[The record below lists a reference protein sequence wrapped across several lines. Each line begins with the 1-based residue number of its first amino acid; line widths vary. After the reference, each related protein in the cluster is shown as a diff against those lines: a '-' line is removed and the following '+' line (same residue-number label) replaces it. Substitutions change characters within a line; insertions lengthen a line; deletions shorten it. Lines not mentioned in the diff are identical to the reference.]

1 MRAKPVNLNLFTIK
15 FPVSAVA
22 SFLHRASGVI
32 LFLLIPLF
40 LSVLQNTLY
49 YPISYLQVDNILTS
63 GMWSK
68 LFLWIALSALAYHM
82 LAGIRHMVMDLG
94 FLESKVAAK
103 ITAYFVIAFGIILS
117 LLSGIKLC

>member
-15 FPVSAVA
+15 FPVSAIA
-22 SFLHRASGVI
+22 SFLHRVSGVI

-40 LSVLQNTLY
+40 LGVLQNTLY
-49 YPISYLQVDNILTS
+49 YPINYLQVNNILTS
-63 GMWSK
+63 GMLSK
-68 LFLWIALSALAYHM
+68 FFLWVALSALAYHL
-82 LAGIRHMVMDLG
+82 LAGIRHLIMDLG

-117 LLSGIKLC
+117 LIAGIKLC